1 MSWKSFFLQNSLFKK
16 VSNLVA
22 KKKNFSVKTWSRAS
36 TIISEFVGH
45 RFRVHNG
52 KDFVPITVT
61 PEMVGF
67 KFGEF
72 ALTRAKYE
80 YKKKKKGKKK

>member
-1 MSWKSFFLQNSLFKK
+1 MSWKSFFVQNSLLQK
-16 VSNLVA
+16 VSGLVT
-22 KKKNFSVKTWSRAS
+22 KKKNFSVKTWSRSS
-36 TIISEFVGH
+36 TIISDFVGC

-52 KDFVPITVT
+52 KDFVPILIT

-67 KFGEF
+67 KLGEF
-72 ALTRAKYE
+72 AFTRAKYE